1 MPEYLAPGVYLE
13 EVDSSAKP
21 IEGVSTSTAGMVG
34 VAERGPVNVPILV
47 TSMGDFERW
56 FGGTLAHGDFGAH
69 CYLPHAVEGFFS
81 NGGKRLYVVR
91 VAADQAAPADG
102 ALFWRNPANAA
113 IGETVLLRGAA
124 QGTGMAATVDQQLY
138 VLSASNLAA
147 GQVIRVGDGSSSEY
161 MTIGAGIA
169 LATQHVTLNA
179 AVTRAHAAGN
189 AISEHPLVA
198 NATLGGAKTLAAPGA
213 PGDTELLVATG
224 DALLGA
230 LPAAD
235 QLPWLVELTRDGVT
249 DLVVATQVRAAGA
262 GLFQI
267 VLNQPLQGT
276 YPTGQAVVLQRSSVG
291 GARTLA
297 VDAMPGA
304 TMVFANVN
312 GAGNAVIELD
322 RGGAAHEAF
331 LAGALGTVAFAQ
343 PLVGD
348 VPPHSR
354 FEQVALADDGAIAV
368 KGTTAALAP
377 GAQVVPL
384 NNREGLAV
392 GQVVRVGSPAIE
404 EFATIAAVPG
414 ERRPAPDAGTIV
426 LATGLSLAHGPGAQV
441 AAQVPPAFPGGGNA
455 AARVVLGAVAGSTSL
470 LLTRTAGWAAGQFA
484 RITTPD
490 GTVYHV
496 RATGAGVAATPSTV
510 QLTANLSRNHPAGS
524 PVVEREVLF
533 DIEALDVGSWGN
545 RLTVSARREER
556 GLAQTRTAV
565 LTAPSQFTVESL
577 TGIEPGS
584 LIELR
589 NPAGGGTAQVKVMRI
604 DRSNNAV
611 ILDNPGLSAAVLA
624 ALGPVG
630 GPLEVRSIEFSLTV
644 NLRRR
649 PDPAVPSRNTM
660 ILASESFRN
669 LSLDHRHSR
678 YVQQVVG
685 HVNGPL
691 RLEDNRPEGE
701 SAFIRVDDRL
711 QGVNTEVIR
720 PGPEALVDLL
730 PGGIVQPARHPLA
743 NGSDALAT
751 TTDATYLGSDN
762 ADPRLRTGLTALRN
776 LPEIS
781 LVAIPGQTSA
791 NLQAGIISHCENARY
806 RFAVLDA
813 ADGEA
818 SLNDVRQQRQQFDTK
833 YAALYYPWLTI
844 PDPTPPNLA
853 NVGTFALPPAG
864 HVLGLIARVDVE
876 RGVHKAP
883 ANEVVRGITGVQRT
897 LQKGEHDILNPSPVN
912 INVVRDFRPDGRGI
926 RLFGARCITS
936 DQEHKYVNVRRL
948 LIFLEQSIER
958 GLQWVVFEPNAE
970 PLWARVRQSVS
981 NFLTDVWRAG
991 ALEGTEPGQGFFVK
1005 CDLTTMTQSDIDN
1018 GRLICVI
1025 GVAPV
1030 KPAEFVIIR
1039 IGLTTRT
1046 TDSE

>member
-34 VAERGPVNVPILV
+34 VTERGPVNVPILV
-47 TSMGDFERW
+47 TSMGEFERW
-56 FGGTLAHGDFGAH
+56 FGGTLDRTEFGVH
-69 CYLPHAVEGFFS
+69 CYLPHAAEGFFT
-81 NGGKRLYVVR
+81 NGGKRVYVVR
-91 VAADQAAPADG
+91 VAADQAAPARG
-102 ALFWRNPANAA
+102 AMHWRNPANLA

-124 QGTGMAATVDQQLY
+124 QGSGMAATVDRQLY
-138 VLSASNLAA
+138 VLSAANLAA
-147 GQVIRVGDGSSSEY
+147 GQIIRVGDGSNSEY

-169 LATQHVTLNA
+169 LATQHVSLGGL
-179 AVTRAHAAGN
+179 VSRAHAATN
-189 AISEHPLVA
+189 ALSEHVQVA
-198 NATLGGAKTLAAPGA
+198 NGTLAGPHTLAASAAAGA
-213 PGDTELLVATG
+213 TELLVASPSALTG
-224 DALLGA
+224 AM
-230 LPAAD
+230 PAAD
-235 QLPWLVELTRDGVT
+235 QLPWLIQLTRDGVA
-249 DLVVATQVRAAGA
+249 DLVVATQVRVAGA
-262 GLFQI
+262 GQFQI
-267 VLNQPLQGT
+267 VLNQPLQSA
-276 YPTGQAVVLQRSSVG
+276 YPAAHVLTINRSSAG

-297 VDAMPGA
+297 VDAMPGSM
-304 TMVFANVN
+304 MVFANAN
-312 GAGNAVIELD
+312 GAGAAVIELD

-331 LAGALGTVAFAQ
+331 LTATLGTISFAQ
-343 PLVGD
+343 PLVAAIA
-348 VPPHSR
+348 PQSR
-354 FEQVALADDGAIAV
+354 FEHVTLADAGAARA
-368 KGTTAALAP
+368 TTAALAP
-377 GAQVVPL
+377 GAQVIAL
-384 NNREGLAV
+384 NDRIGLAV
-392 GQVVRVGSPAIE
+392 GQVMRVGSPAIE
-404 EFATIAAVPG
+404 EFAVIAAIPG

-426 LATGLSLAHGPGAQV
+426 LATPLALAHVAGAAV
-441 AAQVPPAFPGGGNA
+441 AEQNAPAFPGGGNA
-455 AARVVLGAVAGSTSL
+455 AGRVVLEAAAGATSL
-470 LLTRTAGWAAGQFA
+470 LVTGIAGWAAGQFA
-484 RITTPD
+484 RITAPD
-490 GTVYHV
+490 GSVTYV
-496 RATGAGVAATPSTV
+496 RVTGAGVAATPSTI
-510 QLTANLSRNHPAGS
+510 QLTANLSRNHPAGA
-524 PVVEREVLF
+524 PVQEREVLF
-533 DIEALDVGSWGN
+533 DVQALDVGSWGN
-545 RLTVSARREER
+545 RLSVSARTEER
-556 GLAQTRTAV
+556 GLADTRTLV

-577 TGIEPGS
+577 TGIEPGT
-584 LIELR
+584 LLELR
-589 NPAGGGTAQVKVMRI
+589 NPVGGGTARVKVMRI
-604 DRSNNAV
+604 DRSSAAV

-624 ALGPVG
+624 ALGPLG
-630 GPLEVRSIEFSLTV
+630 GPLEVRSVEFTVTV

-649 PDPAVPSRNTM
+649 PDPAVPSRNAM
-660 ILASESFRN
+660 ILASESFRG

-678 YVQQVVG
+678 YVQRVIG
-685 HVNGPL
+685 DTNGPP
-691 RLEDNRPEGE
+691 RLEDGRPEGE
-701 SAFIRVDDRL
+701 SAFVRVRDRL
-711 QGVNTEVIR
+711 QGVATEVIR
-720 PGPEALVDLL
+720 PGPETLTDLL
-730 PGGIVQPARHPLA
+730 PGGIVQPARHALA
-743 NGSDALAT
+743 DGSDALAT
-751 TTDATYLGSDN
+751 TTDATFLGTDN

-813 ADGEA
+813 ADEQA

-844 PDPTPPNLA
+844 PDPTPANLA
-853 NVGTFALPPAG
+853 NVGTFALPPSG
-864 HVLGLIARVDVE
+864 HVMGLIARVDVE

-883 ANEVVRGITGVQRT
+883 ANEVLRGITGVQRT

-958 GLQWVVFEPNAE
+958 GLQWVVFEPNSE